1 MKKWYIANFKMSKE
15 IESEQSIVSYAEK
28 FVPLVEDV
36 EDNIIVC
43 TPHIHL
49 SAAVGEFIDSNV
61 LVGAENCAEWEA
73 GAYTGE
79 VSATMLDKAG
89 VKAVILG
96 HSERRRYF
104 GEDNAIVNRKVQ
116 LALKNGLI
124 PVVCLAFESED
135 EFKRTLKQQLDE
147 VLEEVN
153 VNENVLIAF
162 EPTFAI
168 GTGKALSAEDVKFF
182 TNEIKQQL
190 SAKGFDLPVLYGGSV
205 KPDNAKEF
213 VVDAG
218 ADGLLVGG
226 ASLDPEKFAK
236 ICKCTQE

>member
-28 FVPLVEDV
+28 LIPLVEDV

-43 TPHIHL
+43 TPFIHL

-61 LVGAENCAEWEA
+61 LVGAENCAEWES

-79 VSATMLDKAG
+79 VSASMLDKAG

-104 GEDNAIVNRKVQ
+104 NEDNAIVNRKVQ
-116 LALKNGLI
+116 LALKNGLL

-135 EFKRTLKQQLDE
+135 EFKGTLKQQLDE
-147 VLEEVN
+147 VLEGIAAT
-153 VNENVLIAF
+153 ENVLIAF

-190 SAKGFDLPVLYGGSV
+190 KLKGFDLPVLYGGSV
-205 KPDNAKEF
+205 KPENAKEF
-213 VVDAG
+213 VVNAG

-226 ASLDPEKFAK
+226 ASLDPEKFVK
-236 ICKCTQE
+236 ICKCMQE